1 MLSNINE
8 NTKILDDKYIILEK
22 KGHGATA
29 NVYKIKDKNTNN
41 IYAAKVLKNNCEFFE
56 KETQMLKLIK
66 SPYIVNLIDCGNGKI
81 LKNNKLSE
89 DKQYIVLDYAEK
101 GELFDYISLPKKGL
115 GEKYGKVVFTKILK
129 GVLSCHKAGICHRD
143 LKMENILLDKNFN
156 PKIADFGFATLIQGK
171 EGNGLLRS
179 PLGTLS
185 YAAPEI
191 LLHRSYN
198 GMKAD
203 VFSLGVVLLTSV
215 TGKIGFLEATK
226 RDKYYKNIMKK
237 DYERYWELVNKQIP
251 QTSQE
256 FKNLYQNMISYDS
269 NKRPLIQEII
279 DKDPWLD
286 EIRKLNN
293 EQLKDLENEIY
304 NEFLNR
310 EKIVVKELSET
321 MNTEEKEDSYEASR
335 GVGEIEYFPNDLDLK
350 YAKTGINMKNFV
362 KIDGEITPY
371 KFMNTLVNKIK
382 EKFECHVNTDTNK
395 YKFTIEFINKEE
407 ENEEK
412 EDEDE
417 DNDDEEEGVKKI
429 DSVIEVKL
437 FQSYKNGYIL
447 RFVKKAGTMD
457 DYYKNLDG
465 VKNEIKKTI

>member
-1 MLSNINE
+1 MKSTNQNQKIIN
-8 NTKILDDKYIILEK
+8 NKYITQEK
-22 KGHGATA
+22 IGHGGTA
-29 NVYKIKDKNTNN
+29 NVYKVKEINTNK
-41 IYAAKVLKNNCEFFE
+41 IYAAKILKDESEYFDNEI
-56 KETQMLKLIK
+56 KMLKQIK
-66 SPYIVNLIDCGNGKI
+66 ENPYMINLIDSGCGPIIKKGFPTEN
-81 LKNNKLSE
+81 
-89 DKQYIVLDYAEK
+89 KQYLILEYASK
-101 GELFDYISLPKKGL
+101 GELLDYIFHTKKGF
-115 GEKYGKVVFTKILK
+115 GEKYANIIFKKILL
-129 GVLSCHKAGICHRD
+129 GINECHKKRICHRD
-143 LKMENILLDKNFN
+143 IKIDNILLDENFN

-191 LLHRSYN
+191 LQHRSYN

-203 VFSLGVVLLTSV
+203 VFSLGVVLLTPV

-226 RDKYYKNIMKK
+226 RDKYYKNIMKNNFE
-237 DYERYWELVNKQIP
+237 YYWELVNKQIP

-256 FKNLYQNMISYDS
+256 FKNLYQKMINYDP

-293 EQLKDLENEIY
+293 EELKDLENEIY

-310 EKIVVKELSET
+310 EKIVLKELSET
-321 MNTEEKEDSYEASR
+321 MNANEKDESYEASR
-335 GVGEIEYFPNDLDLK
+335 GIGEIEYFSNDLDLK

-362 KIDGEITPY
+362 KIDGEIKPY

-382 EKFECHVNTDTNK
+382 EKFECQVNIDANK

-412 EDEDE
+412 EEEDE
-417 DNDDEEEGVKKI
+417 DNDDEEEGVKQI

-437 FQSYKNGYIL
+437 FQSYKSGYIL